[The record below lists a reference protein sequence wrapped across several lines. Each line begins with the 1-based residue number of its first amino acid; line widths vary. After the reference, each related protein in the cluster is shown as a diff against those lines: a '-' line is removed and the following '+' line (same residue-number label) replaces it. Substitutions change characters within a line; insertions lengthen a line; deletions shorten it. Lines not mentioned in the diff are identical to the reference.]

1 MKKIYII
8 GLMSALLCSSCS
20 NFLEKDPSTSLPVE
34 SAVTTM
40 KDLRNAVNGIA
51 YIALNGRMCYDADF
65 AIYADLKGED
75 FKAVTITMPVRFLV
89 IRLHKLT
96 VWHIMVTIISTRP
109 LQT

>member
-75 FKAVTITMPVRFLV
+75 FKAVSNNNHAGPISRYQIT
-89 IRLHKLT
+89 
-96 VWHIMVTIISTRP
+96 
-109 LQT
+109 QTDGLAYNGYY